1 MFGNDIFLCA
11 KIGDTQSLLEVIDEI
26 DPNLADE
33 ANESLLHYT
42 VKFNSLEFARL
53 LLMHQAN
60 PNIKN
65 NNGDTPLML
74 ACKMG
79 KDSFIKLLIR
89 FGANLDEKNE
99 FGESALHMALLN
111 GNIDIIKLLI
121 NERTN
126 LDELTKSNRTIA
138 HYAVKSG
145 KINVLKFVLEKTN
158 LSINEVDGLGNTLL
172 HYACQVSNFDMV
184 TYLIKLGASLH
195 IRNNQGETALFTA
208 VRYSTLNIIDF
219 LIQEGAIADL
229 SNMFNETVYDIARD
243 DIKDYIDSLKFNL
256 DYQRYFTEFPL
267 HVAVLQS
274 DYTYADKLLKL
285 NVKPNKKDHFNHS
298 ALDYAMQIKDEK
310 MIKIL
315 TNKNKASN

>member
-26 DPNLADE
+26 NPNLVDDV
-33 ANESLLHYT
+33 NESLLHYT

-65 NNGDTPLML
+65 NSGDTPLML

-79 KDSFIKLLIR
+79 KDSFIKLFIR
-89 FGANLDEKNE
+89 FGANLEEKNN
-99 FGESALHMALLN
+99 FGETALHMAILN
-111 GNIDIIKLLI
+111 GNIEIIKLLI
-121 NERTN
+121 NERTD
-126 LDELTKSNRTIA
+126 LSGLTNSNRSIV

-145 KINVLKFVLEKTN
+145 KLNVLRFIMEKTN
-158 LSINEVDGLGNTLL
+158 SSINEIDGLGNTLL
-172 HYACQVSNFDMV
+172 HYACQVNNFDIV
-184 TYLIKLGASLH
+184 CYLVKLGASLH
-195 IRNNQGETALFTA
+195 IRNKQGETPLFTA
-208 VRYSTLNIIDF
+208 VRYSTLNIIDY
-219 LIQEGAIADL
+219 LIQEGAIAEM

-243 DIKDYIDSLKFNL
+243 DIKDYIDSLKYNL
-256 DYQRYFTEFPL
+256 DYQRYFSDYPL
-267 HVAVLQS
+267 HVAVIQN

-285 NVKPNKKDHFNHS
+285 NLKPNKKDHFNHS
-298 ALDYAMQIKDEK
+298 ALDYALQIKDEK

-315 TNKNKASN
+315 TNKK